1 MPLPSNFN
9 RWSHLRSVL
18 LNSHNKLVR
27 EEFAD
32 VGGENW
38 SPEITSS
45 RGSLR
50 VACTVQATDSVNIA
64 MTKMQLFYDTLGY
77 GRRSDPIYGLPAG
90 LYQEMVRYFPQVFL
104 YFKEDK
110 ASALSHPTSPRGEGK
125 LSVRLLNLTTEEIT
139 QSTVNLVA
147 SRVRSNFAGGS
158 GYVWQKGKR
167 NFVYYDTSKGVQ
179 FKILNRLTTHAQ
191 DIARNLLTVI
201 GETYDAKWGQ
211 TNLPSNQSTR
221 YPENPGQFSAFGK
234 TYRKIKRRP
243 EVDVR
248 FQYAVLH
255 CHGIPQPIALV
266 DRVGTL
272 KNPIYRE

>member
-32 VGGENW
+32 VGGDNW
-38 SPEITSS
+38 SPEITTS

-77 GRRSDPIYGLPAG
+77 GKSSDVIYGLPAG
-90 LYQEMVRYFPQVFL
+90 LYQEMVRYYPQVFL

-110 ASALSHPTSPRGEGK
+110 ASAMSHPTTPRGEGK
-125 LSVRLLNLTTEEIT
+125 LSVRLLGVTTEEIT
-139 QSTVNLVA
+139 QATVNLVA
-147 SRVRSNFAGGS
+147 SRVRAQFSGGS
-158 GYVWQKGKR
+158 GFVWQKGRR
-167 NFVYYDTSKGVQ
+167 NFVYYDKDKGLQ
-179 FKILNRLTTHAQ
+179 FKILNRVTTHGQEVAQ
-191 DIARNLLTVI
+191 SLLAVI
-201 GETYDAKWGQ
+201 GESYNNKWATPAIPQNQ
-211 TNLPSNQSTR
+211 TAR
-221 YPENPGQFSAFGK
+221 YPKNPGSFSAFGK
-234 TYRKIKRRP
+234 IYRKIQHRP

-255 CHGIPQPIALV
+255 LHGIPRPIALV
-266 DRVGTL
+266 DRVGKL
-272 KNPIYRE
+272 KNPIHRD